1 MNDTRPVTRPVK
13 APPKPVLRDNNHG
26 WRAGILRLEGLLH
39 WRALIASA
47 DYFTPARLS
56 IVADRVLEELH
67 ARWPQAVWFWRSGPH
82 APPQGGRKGR

>member
-1 MNDTRPVTRPVK
+1 MNEARSVTRPVK
-13 APPKPVLRDNNHG
+13 APPKPAPRDNRHG

-39 WRALIASA
+39 WRALIARA

-67 ARWPQAVWFWRSGPH
+67 ARWPQAVWPWRTRPH
-82 APPQGGRKGR
+82 APPPSRRKPR